1 MKDRPAGLLAFL
13 VGSATLAL
21 YAALPSLRHN
31 FDGVACAIAVELG
44 DFRHLVHGNHLA
56 YGLVGFA
63 FHRVLH
69 GIGLA
74 LPALWSLQIM
84 DSLLGALS
92 AALFARLL
100 LRRGRPIGVAC
111 AAALGLAVS
120 NAWWLRS
127 IDAQVYLLA
136 QPFLVL
142 ALEEVLSDRPRAV
155 RLAALHTAAMLAHAS
170 HALFAP
176 AAVWAILRGRPDS
189 EEARADLGRYLVL
202 CTAGV
207 VAAYAAAAVLC
218 VRPEGMAG
226 LKLWLLGSAGLGPG
240 RTALWLTGPSE
251 WENLRHW
258 AWSSMR
264 VVCEKPWLGLGLWVL
279 ASWSWLTRP
288 EQRER
293 TVALL
298 WLGSYA
304 LLFVHWEPWNL
315 DYRIGDLLPLWA
327 SAAAAFSPGRERQG
341 ARALACFV
349 GLLGAVNASWN
360 IIPVSRLQNNLP
372 LVKTL
377 WLREALP
384 PDAWVTALSI
394 EEVYIPYFAHRRVL
408 NLRWHEGDPEG
419 LKRRLDAML
428 SGGEAVYVTSDHL
441 ERGWEAAFSPFPREE
456 ASRGDGVVLYR
467 LKGNPKGSL

>member
-1 MKDRPAGLLAFL
+1 MKDRPAGLLPFL
-13 VGSATLAL
+13 VGSAALAL

-56 YGLVGFA
+56 YGLTGFA
-63 FHRVLH
+63 FHRLLH
-69 GIGLA
+69 AFGLA
-74 LPALWSLQIM
+74 LPALWALQIL

-92 AALFARLL
+92 AALFADLL
-100 LRRGRPIGVAC
+100 LKRGRPVGVAC

-142 ALEEVLSDRPRAV
+142 ALKEALSDRPRAG
-155 RLAALHTAAMLAHAS
+155 RLALFHVAAMLVHSS

-176 AAVWAILRGRPDS
+176 AAAWALLRGRADS
-189 EEARADLGRYLVL
+189 EQARQDLGRYLVL
-202 CTAGV
+202 CVVGV
-207 VAAYAAAAVLC
+207 VAAYAAAVTLC
-218 VRPEGMAG
+218 VRPDGMAG

-240 RTALWLTGPSE
+240 RTPLWLTGATE

-258 AWSSMR
+258 AWSSLR

-279 ASWSWLTRP
+279 AGWSWLTRST
-288 EQRER
+288 ERER
-293 TVALL
+293 PVAFL

-327 SAAAAFSPGRERQG
+327 SAAAAVSPDRARQG
-341 ARALACFV
+341 ARGLALFV
-349 GLLGAVNASWN
+349 GMLGAVNASWA
-360 IIPVSRLQNNLP
+360 IIPVSRLSGNLP

-377 WLREALP
+377 WLRDALP

-394 EEVYIPYFAHRRVL
+394 EEVYIPYFAHRRVI
-408 NLRWHEGDPEG
+408 NLRWHEGRPEG
-419 LKRRLDAML
+419 LGARLEAL
-428 SGGEAVYVTSDHL
+428 LESGEPVFVTSDHL
-441 ERGWEAAFSPFPREE
+441 ERGWEAAFAPFPREE
-456 ASRGDGVVLYR
+456 AGRRDGTVLYR
-467 LKGNPKGSL
+467 LKGKPKGSL

>member
-13 VGSATLAL
+13 VGSAALAL

-63 FHRVLH
+63 FNNLLH
-69 GIGLA
+69 AVGLA
-74 LPALWSLQIM
+74 IPALWSLQIM

-120 NAWWLRS
+120 NSWWLRS

-136 QPFLVL
+136 QPFLIL
-142 ALEEVLSDRPRAV
+142 ALEEVLSQRPRAA
-155 RLAALHTAAMLAHAS
+155 RLAFLHVGAMLAHSS

-176 AAVWAILRGRPDS
+176 VAVWAILRGRTDS

-202 CTAGV
+202 CLLGV
-207 VAAYAAAAVLC
+207 TAAYTAAVVLA
-218 VRPEGMAG
+218 VRPEGLDG
-226 LKLWLLGSAGLGPG
+226 LRLWLLGSAGLGPG

-251 WENLRHW
+251 WENIRHW
-258 AWSSMR
+258 AWSSLR
-264 VVCEKPWLGLGLWVL
+264 VVCEKPLLGLGLWVL
-279 ASWSWLTRP
+279 AFWSWLTRP
-288 EQRER
+288 EQKER
-293 TVALL
+293 PVALL
-298 WLGSYA
+298 WLGSYS

-341 ARALACFV
+341 ARALAVFV
-349 GLLGAVNASWN
+349 ALLGAANASWN
-360 IIPVSRLQNNLP
+360 IIPVSRLKNNLP

-377 WLREALP
+377 WLRESLP

-394 EEVYIPYFAHRRVL
+394 EEVYIPYFTHRRVI
-408 NLRWHEGDPEG
+408 NLRWHEGNNEG
-419 LKRRLDAML
+419 LHRRLDAL
-428 SGGEAVYVTSDHL
+428 LAGGEAVFVTSDHL
-441 ERGWEAAFSPFPREE
+441 ARGWEEPFSPYAREE
-456 ASRGDGVVLYR
+456 AGRADGLVLYR